1 MRRDTGTVRIANCSG
16 FFGDRI
22 SAARQLLEGS
32 ASIDVEPIDVL
43 TGDWLAELTMSIL
56 AKSRGRGRAGYAST
70 FITQMEQVL
79 GHCHERG
86 VKVVSNAGG
95 IDPHGC
101 AEKVRQI
108 AELLGIGIRVAVVD
122 GDDLTDRIDEL
133 HSAGEQFR
141 HLDTGNLWAGH
152 GADVVAANAYL
163 GGWAITTG
171 LRAGADVVITGRV
184 ADAAVVSGAA
194 AWWHDWDTEDFDALA
209 GATIAG
215 HAIECGTQV
224 TGGNLAFFTEIADLT
239 EPGFPIAEIA
249 RDGSSVITKLAGTGG
264 AVTVDTVTAQL
275 LYEITGPRYPVPD
288 VVARFD
294 TIRLRQLGADRVE
307 ISSAHGEPA
316 PAHAKA
322 LLTFP
327 GGYRNA
333 MTLAITGA
341 RRGEKAELAE
351 RALWAQLPG
360 GRASF
365 MDTMVEVVGAGLDSE
380 APDDQ
385 SYLRISVADRDSAKV
400 GREFSSAVVA
410 TALGSYPGLYLTTP
424 PGPASEFMVGWPTLI
439 DISRV
444 QARLHIDADEPDVP
458 SPAFTAPVTADTP
471 RAAASISSPDST
483 WFSTVRLG
491 DYLGARSG
499 DKGGNANLGLWVRD
513 ERHLPLLEYLTEPQ
527 RLPDLFP
534 EFGRHDIRVFGLPNL
549 LAVNIVIVG
558 MLGNGVAAS
567 LREDPQAK
575 SLGERFRALRAA
587 VPAELVPDLMSM
599 EA

>member
-1 MRRDTGTVRIANCSG
+1 MTTPVRIANCSG

-22 SAARQLLEGS
+22 SAAHQLLDGS
-32 ASIDVEPIDVL
+32 EPIDVL

-56 AKSRGRGRAGYAST
+56 AKSRGRGRVGYAST

-79 GHCHERG
+79 GRCHDRG
-86 VKVVSNAGG
+86 VRVVSNAGG

-101 AEKVRQI
+101 AEKVREI
-108 AELLGIGIRVAVVD
+108 AALLGISIRVAVVD
-122 GDDLTDRIDEL
+122 GDDLTGRIDEL
-133 HSAGEQFR
+133 RAAGEQFR
-141 HLDTGNLWAGH
+141 HLDTGDVWTGH
-152 GADVVAANAYL
+152 ADDVIAANAYL

-194 AWWHDWDTEDFDALA
+194 AWWHDWDIEAFDALA

-239 EPGFPIAEIA
+239 EPGFPIAEID

-264 AVTVDTVTAQL
+264 AVTVDTVTAHL

-294 TIRLRQLGADRVE
+294 TVRLRQLGTDRVE
-307 ISSAHGEPA
+307 ISSAQGEPA

-327 GGYRNA
+327 GGYRNV

-341 RRGEKAELAE
+341 RRGQKAELAE

-365 MDTMVEVVGAGLDSE
+365 TETLIEVVGAGLDSD

-385 SYLRISVADRDSAKV
+385 SYLRISVADPDSAKV

-439 DISRV
+439 DVSRV
-444 QARLHIDADEPDVP
+444 QPRLHIDADELDVP
-458 SPAFTAPVTADTP
+458 SPVSTAAVPADLP
-471 RAAASISSPDST
+471 RAAVSDTRFDST
-483 WFSTVRLG
+483 WSSTVRVG

-527 RLPDLFP
+527 RLSEVFP
-534 EFGRHDIRVFGLPNL
+534 EFRGHDIRVFGLPNL
-549 LAVNIVIVG
+549 LAVNVVIVG
-558 MLGNGVAAS
+558 LLGNGVAAS

-575 SLGERFRALRAA
+575 SLGERFRSLRAA
-587 VPAELVPDLMSM
+587 VPAQLVPDLIST